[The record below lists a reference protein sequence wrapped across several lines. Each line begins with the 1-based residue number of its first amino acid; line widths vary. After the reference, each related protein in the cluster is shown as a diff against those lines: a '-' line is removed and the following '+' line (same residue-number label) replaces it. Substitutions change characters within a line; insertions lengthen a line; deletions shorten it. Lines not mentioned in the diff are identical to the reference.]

1 MFDIHVSRLQSKMND
16 LKESLSREFV
26 IAEPETDN
34 NVEKVINPK
43 NVGHGP
49 NFKTVTILIIVMTW
63 ITLIV

>member
-1 MFDIHVSRLQSKMND
+1 MFDIHVQRLQSKIND
-16 LKESLSREFV
+16 LVVSLNAELV
-26 IAEPETDN
+26 IVEPETN
-34 NVEKVINPK
+34 VVEKIII

>member
-1 MFDIHVSRLQSKMND
+1 MND
-16 LKESLSREFV
+16 LVESLNRKFV
-26 IAEPETDN
+26 IEEPETDN

-43 NVGHGP
+43 NFGHGP